1 MQRQVSWFLK
11 RVLFGGCGV
20 DHGWRVPLFHVDGK
34 FSVCGWDEF
43 MLGYNAFATSSS
55 SSENMRIIG
64 HG

>member
-1 MQRQVSWFLK
+1 M
-11 RVLFGGCGV
+11 